1 MFLPPLR
8 NRGRSARPFCGILSV
23 RPGFGEGDIRPALS
37 QASTRHPEVRAEGAP
52 EGWTFLVPAAAPSR
66 AAELVIGPATSG
78 RTRWRT
84 PQDDGKCAAIRKAIA
99 LAAPLRARVM
109 PTPSREE
116 RRPGSLRESPRGG
129 APVSQGLTPSP
140 PFPFQ
145 RRIKIGSRTPTD
157 AGTTAAPYGR
167 GAAQRGGSS
176 VGVPPR
182 LSPKGVVVPK
192 AQLQARFP
200 GTWSDAGVTRLRLS
214 QSREHPPPRS

>member
-1 MFLPPLR
+1 MHAP
-8 NRGRSARPFCGILSV
+8 RPC
-23 RPGFGEGDIRPALS
+23 RR
-37 QASTRHPEVRAEGAP
+37 R
-52 EGWTFLVPAAAPSR
+52 PSR
-66 AAELVIGPATSG
+66 AAALVIGPATSG
-78 RTRWRT
+78 RTRWRP
-84 PQDDGKCAAIRKAIA
+84 PQGDGKCAAIFQRWIV

-129 APVSQGLTPSP
+129 APVSQWLTPSP

-145 RRIKIGSRTPTD
+145 RSNKNRKQDADRRGHHRRTF
-157 AGTTAAPYGR
+157 GR

-192 AQLQARFP
+192 ARLQARFP
-200 GTWSDAGVTRLRLS
+200 GTRSDAGWQPIMRWRQCQRALPAIACPSPGST
-214 QSREHPPPRS
+214 SRPGRNAGGHDAQAAREQGGWPHPRAPHSPRRPGVPSRRRPY